1 MVSTLYSPLIGLL
14 AQSHDESKDKMAD
27 IGKSNSLRVVK
38 QVDFGLYLDGGDLGE
53 ILMPVRYVP
62 EDWDIDDYLD
72 VFVYLDSEDR
82 PIATTELPRVQVG
95 ECAHL
100 NVIEVGKFGAFLDW
114 GVAKDLLVPFKEQ
127 RVPMQEGKAY
137 TVYLYIDKSGRIAA
151 SSKLSAH
158 LQEESDGIFIA
169 GEEVLLQI
177 ASRTELGY
185 KAVINGTH
193 LGLVHNSEIL
203 NPIRVGETL
212 GGYIHSIR
220 PDGLINLTFHPKSHE
235 KRTELSLD
243 ILEHLEDNG
252 GQSLVTEKSGAAE
265 IQKIFGCSKSSFK
278 KAIGKLYK
286 DRKIK
291 IESGKITLL

>member
-1 MVSTLYSPLIGLL
+1 
-14 AQSHDESKDKMAD
+14 MAE

-38 QVDFGLYLDGGDLGE
+38 QLEFGLYLDGGELGE
-53 ILMPVRYVP
+53 ILMPTRYVP
-62 EDWDIDDYLD
+62 EDWDVDEYLD

-82 PIATTELPRVQVG
+82 PVATTEIPRVQVG

-100 NVIEVGKFGAFLDW
+100 LVVETSKFGAFLDW
-114 GVAKDLLVPFKEQ
+114 GVMKDLLVPFKEQ
-127 RVPMQEGKAY
+127 RIPMEAGRSY

-151 SSKLSAH
+151 TSKLSAY
-158 LQEESDGIFIA
+158 LEEESYGKFEP

-177 ASRTELGY
+177 AGRTEMGY

-193 LGLVHNSEIL
+193 LGLVHNNEIL
-203 NPIRVGETL
+203 NPIRVGDTL
-212 GGYIHSIR
+212 AGFIHSIR
-220 PDGLINLTFHPKSHE
+220 PDGLINLTFHPKSRE
-235 KRTELSLD
+235 KRTEMTLEILD
-243 ILEHLEDNG
+243 YIEDRG
-252 GQSLVTEKSGAAE
+252 GVSNVTDKSNAE
-265 IQKIFGCSKSSFK
+265 EIKKVFGCSKSSFK

>member
-1 MVSTLYSPLIGLL
+1 M
-14 AQSHDESKDKMAD
+14 
-27 IGKSNSLRVVK
+27 RVVK
-38 QVDFGLYLDGGDLGE
+38 QVDFGLYLDGGELGE
-53 ILMPVRYVP
+53 ILMPGRYVP
-62 EDWDIDDYLD
+62 EDWDVDDYLD

-100 NVIEVGKFGAFLDW
+100 KVLEVGKFGAFLDW

-137 TVYLYIDKSGRIAA
+137 TVYLYIDKTGRIAA

-158 LQEESDGIFIA
+158 LQEESDGTFIA

-185 KAVINGTH
+185 KAVVNGTH
-193 LGLVHNSEIL
+193 LGLVHSNEVL

-220 PDGLINLTFHPKSHE
+220 PDGLINLTFHPKSNE
-235 KRTELSLD
+235 KRAELSLE
-243 ILEHLEDNG
+243 ILEYLDDND
-252 GQSLVTEKSGAAE
+252 GQSLVTEKSDATE

>member
-1 MVSTLYSPLIGLL
+1 MMKAKV
-14 AQSHDESKDKMAD
+14 KMAD

-38 QVDFGLYLDGGDLGE
+38 QVDFGLYLDGGEHGE
-53 ILMPVRYVP
+53 ILMPLRYVP
-62 EDWDIDDYLD
+62 QEWDIDEYLD

-82 PIATTELPRVQVG
+82 PVATTELPRVQVG

-100 NVIEVGKFGAFLDW
+100 SVIEVGKFGAFLDW
-114 GVAKDLLVPFKEQ
+114 GVTKDLLVPFKEQ
-127 RVPMQEGKAY
+127 RVPMEAGRSY

-151 SSKLSAH
+151 TSKLSAH
-158 LQEESDGIFIA
+158 LAEESEGIFVA

-185 KAVINGTH
+185 KAVVNGTH
-193 LGLVHNSEIL
+193 LGLVHTSEVL
-203 NPIRVGETL
+203 NPIRVGQTL

-220 PDGLINLTFHPKSHE
+220 PDGRINLTFHPKSNE
-235 KRTELSLD
+235 KRAELSLD
-243 ILEHLEDNG
+243 ILEYLEDNG
-252 GQSLVTEKSGAAE
+252 GVSPVTEKSDAAE
-265 IQKIFGCSKSSFK
+265 IQKTFGCSKSSFK

-286 DRKIK
+286 ERKIK